1 MPHGNPIL
9 NNGSWD
15 TTPAREVE
23 LDKPNNLGVHETHR
37 KLQTWWLAVI
47 RGNPTTPNWDIAS
60 TCKIR
65 GKPGLLF
72 IEAKA
77 HEKELSEQNECGS
90 RNSENRER
98 ILEAIAGASVGLA
111 SVTGDPWNISRDHHY
126 QLSNRVDWSW
136 KLVSLGIPVTGLAA
150 QQFPLRS
157 GVPVASTVPRQ
168 LPARAWS
175 TYPPPSI
182 SNTGEERASTSRRWP
197 GDSSGTYAQSRWLR
211 YISREGS
218 WSWEPV
224 PLSDRRERE

>member
-15 TTPAREVE
+15 TTPAWEVE
-23 LDKPNNLGVHETHR
+23 LDKPNNLGGHGTHR

-98 ILEAIAGASVGLA
+98 ILEAIAGPSLPAIQQGC
-111 SVTGDPWNISRDHHY
+111 
-126 QLSNRVDWSW
+126 
-136 KLVSLGIPVTGLAA
+136 LVLETGLPRYPRHGPGGAA
-150 QQFPLRS
+150 VSTPLWRARS
-157 GVPVASTVPRQ
+157 FHRAQTAASKGVVNIPTTINIKYWGGTCIHEP
-168 LPARAWS
+168 PMAR
-175 TYPPPSI
+175 
-182 SNTGEERASTSRRWP
+182 R
-197 GDSSGTYAQSRWLR
+197 
-211 YISREGS
+211 
-218 WSWEPV
+218 
-224 PLSDRRERE
+224 